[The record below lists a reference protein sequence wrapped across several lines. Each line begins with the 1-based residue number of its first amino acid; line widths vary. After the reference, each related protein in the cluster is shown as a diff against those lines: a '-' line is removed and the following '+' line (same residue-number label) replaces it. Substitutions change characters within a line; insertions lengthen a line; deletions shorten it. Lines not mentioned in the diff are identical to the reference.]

1 MMAGKKLIF
10 VVDDDPL
17 ILNLVSK
24 RLINEGYE
32 LKSFLYGEECVSSLN
47 LKPDLIILD
56 YLFHHKE
63 QAKVM
68 DGKVIFSLIQ
78 QFDESIPVI
87 MLSGQEDGSIVLELA
102 RLGIED
108 YVIKDE
114 FLIENLLEIVK
125 GVLDVAE

>member
-1 MMAGKKLIF
+1 MAGKKLIF
-10 VVDDDPL
+10 VVDDDPF

-24 RLINEGYE
+24 RLLIEGYE
-32 LKSFLYGEECVSSLN
+32 VKAFSYGEECMNSLSH
-47 LKPDLIILD
+47 KPDLIILD
-56 YLFHHKE
+56 YLFYNEE
-63 QAKVM
+63 QAEVM

-87 MLSGQEDGSIVLELA
+87 ILSGQEDGAIVLELA

-114 FLIENLLEIVK
+114 SLIENLLEIVK
-125 GVLDVAE
+125 GILDVAE

>member
-1 MMAGKKLIF
+1 MAGKKLIF
-10 VVDDDPL
+10 VVDDDPF

-24 RLINEGYE
+24 RLVIEGYQV
-32 LKSFLYGEECVSSLN
+32 KSFSYGEECVSSLS
-47 LKPDLIILD
+47 LKPDLIVLD
-56 YLFHHKE
+56 YLFYNKE
-63 QAKVM
+63 RSEVM

-78 QFDESIPVI
+78 QFDKSIPVI
-87 MLSGQEDGSIVLELA
+87 ILSGQEDGAIVLELA

-114 FLIENLLEIVK
+114 DLIDNLLEIVK